1 MEKGKGKKWEK
12 ENLKFKNFFNKGKT
26 KY

>member
-1 MEKGKGKKWEK
+1 MGKGKGKKLEK
-12 ENLKFKNFFNKGKT
+12 ENWKFKNFFNKGKT